1 MLPLNLPGVI
11 VERTE
16 DTGTAFSVYANCEG
30 RPAGCTT
37 CGSPMLYAH
46 GTLKQDIMDLPLHG
60 KVLCIHLTRK
70 RWKCRD
76 CNTTF
81 LHPLNWIDDDHRA
94 TIRFINKIASLSLER
109 SFSDLAR
116 EYGVHEKTV
125 RNIFYRHYRDVI
137 DTTRFQSP
145 KYMGIDEIK
154 IAGGLRGVITN
165 ISDRTGIEF
174 LAKNT
179 TVALSAYFEKMPDR
193 ENVKAVA
200 IDCTRHYR
208 TLIYQYF
215 PNASVVADKY
225 HILRSA
231 DFAVDKI
238 RIDVRNSIENKRTKL
253 KLKKDKFILKTR
265 EKNLTDW
272 DREQLKTW
280 RESFPILGT
289 TYDLKEEFYR
299 IYDARNVEEARLKF
313 TVWKGK
319 IPESLLK
326 YWEPILTTWTN
337 WDKEIFEYWNHP
349 ITNAYTECQN
359 MLTRAI
365 DRLGRGYSFD
375 ALRVKLLLAPKRQ
388 GVITS
393 FRSIKR
399 KKTTKNLA
407 MPSYSLA
414 RAGIP
419 VDDYE
424 ICNVEEQKMVELGID
439 LTKLADWLESQEQPP
454 H

>member
-1 MLPLNLPGVI
+1 M
-11 VERTE
+11 ERTE

-37 CGSPMLYAH
+37 CGSLALYAH

-125 RNIFYRHYRDVI
+125 RNIFYRHYKGVI

-145 KYMGIDEIK
+145 VYMGIDEIK

-165 ISDRTGIEF
+165 ISDRAGIEF

-179 TVALSAYFEKMPDR
+179 TVELSAYFEKMPDR

-200 IDCTRHYR
+200 IDCARHYR

-265 EKNLTDW
+265 EKNLTD
-272 DREQLKTW
+272 E
-280 RESFPILGT
+280 
-289 TYDLKEEFYR
+289 
-299 IYDARNVEEARLKF
+299 
-313 TVWKGK
+313 
-319 IPESLLK
+319 
-326 YWEPILTTWTN
+326 
-337 WDKEIFEYWNHP
+337 
-349 ITNAYTECQN
+349 
-359 MLTRAI
+359 
-365 DRLGRGYSFD
+365 
-375 ALRVKLLLAPKRQ
+375 
-388 GVITS
+388 
-393 FRSIKR
+393 
-399 KKTTKNLA
+399 
-407 MPSYSLA
+407 
-414 RAGIP
+414 
-419 VDDYE
+419 
-424 ICNVEEQKMVELGID
+424 
-439 LTKLADWLESQEQPP
+439 
-454 H
+454 